1 MSSQDVNVRTVR
13 PGDSVDYIR
22 WTPVIAGALA
32 AAALAFVLHG
42 FAAAVGL
49 AVSSTAPTWRDASI
63 ALWLLSGIYVIA
75 VALASYG
82 LGGYIA
88 GRMRTPYRDWSA
100 DDVETRDGAH
110 GLLVWAIA
118 TLLTGLMITL
128 AASVGTRLAAPS
140 GGAPGAATSVAG
152 ENIVAFD
159 IDRLLRGER
168 RASDADVGYTRAEVA
183 RILLT
188 SSSHGGVNVDDR
200 AYLIRLVAARTGLAP
215 GDAERRVDIA
225 LSNARDNI
233 ARGRRSSVILAFM
246 ASAAGLLGAV
256 VAWYAACAGGRHRDG
271 ESAPSLYMGSGRRAS
286 LRP

>member
-118 TLLTGLMITL
+118 TLLTGLMIAL

-168 RASDADVGYTRAEVA
+168 RAPDADVGYTRAG
-183 RILLT
+183 
-188 SSSHGGVNVDDR
+188 SSTDPVD
-200 AYLIRLVAARTGLAP
+200 LFKP
-215 GDAERRVDIA
+215 WRRQ
-225 LSNARDNI
+225 
-233 ARGRRSSVILAFM
+233 RR
-246 ASAAGLLGAV
+246 
-256 VAWYAACAGGRHRDG
+256 
-271 ESAPSLYMGSGRRAS
+271 
-286 LRP
+286 

>member
-1 MSSQDVNVRTVR
+1 MSSQEVNVQTGR
-13 PGDSVDYIR
+13 PGNSADYIR
-22 WTPVIAGALA
+22 WTPVVAGALA
-32 AAALAFVLHG
+32 ATALASVLHG

-88 GRMRTPYRDWSA
+88 GRMRSPFRDWSA

-118 TLLTGLMITL
+118 TLLTGLMIAL
-128 AASVGTRLAAPS
+128 AASVGARLAAPS
-140 GGAPGAATSVAG
+140 GGAPGAATSVVG

-159 IDRLLRGER
+159 IDRLLRAER
-168 RASDADVGYTRAEVA
+168 RAPDAELNYTRPEVA

-188 SSSHGGVNVDDR
+188 SSSHSGVSVDDR
-200 AYLIRLVAARTGLAP
+200 AYLIRLVATRTGLAP

-225 LSNARDNI
+225 LSNARENI
-233 ARGRRSSVILAFM
+233 SRGRRSSVILAFM

-256 VAWYAACAGGRHRDG
+256 AAWYAACAGGRHRDG
-271 ESAPSLYMGSGRRAS
+271 ESAPSLYIRRDPRTS
-286 LRP
+286 